1 MIMLLLYG
9 SQIQETYTFRETVG
23 ASPRS
28 KAITDVIFERT
39 GIIIYQMKQDYPQRQ
54 KELYR
59 DENYIKRN
67 LKVKMT
73 LLHERIE
80 EPPIKFLS

>member
-1 MIMLLLYG
+1 MITFLLYG
-9 SQIQETYTFRETVG
+9 SQIKETYTFRETVG

-67 LKVKMT
+67 LKVRT
-73 LLHERIE
+73 ILLHERIE
-80 EPPIKFLS
+80 DPD